1 MQDIE
6 KAVMVTRVCS
16 KNWWNTDKK
25 PLLVCLQKDVDKER
39 QRNRKGYSKAFCATS
54 KRKKSWLLFVL
65 PEIENTYWQ
74 HAVFDLE
81 HFHKNIW
88 LALLEIIYSALQNSD
103 EKKQNTF
110 LIKTRFQRMVNNT
123 KTNNTFSNYTWSLF
137 LKKENSFIQ
146 IREFIYKQKK
156 QKTNKQKNRNLEIN
170 QLLFPPFDYFNIFEI
185 FEMFNEFPK
194 RKKENTINRKIKITS
209 IKRKEYLR

>member
-1 MQDIE
+1 
-6 KAVMVTRVCS
+6 
-16 KNWWNTDKK
+16 
-25 PLLVCLQKDVDKER
+25 
-39 QRNRKGYSKAFCATS
+39 
-54 KRKKSWLLFVL
+54 
-65 PEIENTYWQ
+65 
-74 HAVFDLE
+74 
-81 HFHKNIW
+81 
-88 LALLEIIYSALQNSD
+88 
-103 EKKQNTF
+103 
-110 LIKTRFQRMVNNT
+110 MVNNT

>member
-1 MQDIE
+1 MEHRQ
-6 KAVMVTRVCS
+6 KTFASLPR
-16 KNWWNTDKK
+16 
-25 PLLVCLQKDVDKER
+25 KDVDKER
-39 QRNRKGYSKAFCATS
+39 QKNRKGYSKAFCATS
-54 KRKKSWLLFVL
+54 KRKKSWWLVFVL

-81 HFHKNIW
+81 NFHKNIW

-110 LIKTRFQRMVNNT
+110 LIKTRFQLMVNNT
-123 KTNNTFSNYTWSLF
+123 KTNTTFSNYTWSLF
-137 LKKENSFIQ
+137 LKKENTLLFKLGNL
-146 IREFIYKQKK
+146 FTNKKK

-194 RKKENTINRKIKITS
+194 RKNENTINRKIKITS